1 MGPIQLGRA
10 EYYLP
15 ELMQARPLLPY
26 STCTEYY
33 NILLFFFFFQAWQIR
48 TLATLLGLTNL
59 DIVVKEAWLCMF
71 HQHFSTI
78 YEEIFNEN
86 VRKDESEPPQKYF
99 FVGILFSMATVR
111 RAASYFPK

>member
-10 EYYLP
+10 EYLP

-78 YEEIFNEN
+78 YEEIFKEN
-86 VRKDESEPPQKYF
+86 VRKDESENRHNKEF
-99 FVGILFSMATVR
+99 FLSEY
-111 RAASYFPK
+111 YFPK

>member
-26 STCTEYY
+26 TTTCTAYY
-33 NILLFFFFFQAWQIR
+33 NTLLFFFFFQAWQIR

-86 VRKDESEPPQKYF
+86 VRKDESENRHNKEF
-99 FVGILFSMATVR
+99 FLSEY
-111 RAASYFPK
+111 YFPK